1 MAETVL
7 AMTSLNPDGAEA
19 LDTYLR
25 VVGPLMERAGA
36 TLVQRYAVAA
46 PLSGGELPQF
56 VSIMDYPDADAV
68 AMVFQHPDYLALK
81 PVIAQA
87 FSRYDVCLLA

>member
-7 AMTSLNPDGAEA
+7 AMTTLNPDGAAA

-46 PLSGGELPQF
+46 PLSGGGFPQF
-56 VSIMDYPDADAV
+56 VSIMEYPDADAV
-68 AMVFQHPDYLALK
+68 ARVFDHPDYLALK
-81 PVIAQA
+81 PVIATA
-87 FSRYDVCLLA
+87 FSRYDVCVLS